1 MAKTNIQK
9 IGGIDEKMAQL
20 AEQKKRLLQQERERE
35 RKAKNNRFTKRH
47 GLLESMLPEV
57 INLTDEQYKTF
68 LERAV
73 ANDYVRKIIAS
84 IISQGVKTVDGKQEN
99 VNAHD
104 EDTTP

>member
-1 MAKTNIQK
+1 MAKTNIEK

-68 LERAV
+68 LIKHI
-73 ANDYVRKIIAS
+73 ANEYGRKTLAS
-84 IISQGVKTVDGKQEN
+84 IMTQGTKTVAEKQDAVSAPSDGS
-99 VNAHD
+99 
-104 EDTTP
+104 TP